1 MTKGQKT
8 QIITLL
14 AFLAIAGLVLAILD
28 GLADQRARL
37 LFHATG
43 SKSNLTKRAQS
54 YQSSPA
60 TAFVRTSPSAHLYP
74 TNANSP
80 LPGLTDLLT
89 HPDPQVRGLA
99 ASSLATYSNLAK
111 PSVPALLNALTDTNT
126 LVRESVIAAL
136 GQIAPEALTNAP
148 NQ

>member
-14 AFLAIAGLVLAILD
+14 ASLAIAGLVLAILD
-28 GLADQRARL
+28 GLADQRAHS
-37 LFHATG
+37 LFHATDN
-43 SKSNLTKRAQS
+43 KSNLTNRTQS

-60 TAFVRTSPSAHLYP
+60 TAFVHISPSAHLYP
-74 TNANSP
+74 SNSNAP
-80 LPGLTDLLT
+80 LSSLTDLLT

-99 ASSLATYSNLAK
+99 ASTLATYSNLAK
-111 PSVPALLNALTDTNT
+111 PSVPALLNALADTNT

-136 GQIAPEALTNAP
+136 RQIAPEAITNGP
-148 NQ
+148 TQ